1 MAELVTLDEVRDHL
15 MVDNSAVNPWIEM
28 MIPAISQAVLLW
40 LKDDWRAYETMVDSN
55 GKPLED
61 SAGDQFPILDSNG
74 EPIPKPVV
82 KAATLIEIAVQFRF
96 RDGTDYDQTATG
108 DLYSG
113 RYGYILSRGPT
124 ALLHG
129 LRRPTLT

>member
-1 MAELVTLDEVRDHL
+1 MASLVTLDEVRDHL
-15 MVDNSAVNPWIEM
+15 MVDSVAVNPWINM
-28 MIPAISQAVLLW
+28 MIPAISQAVLSW
-40 LKDDWRAYETMVDSN
+40 LKDDWRAYETMEDSN
-55 GKPLED
+55 GEPIED

-74 EPIPKPVV
+74 EPIVKPIV
-82 KAATLIEIAVQFRF
+82 KAATLIELAVQFRY
-96 RDGTDYDQTATG
+96 RDGTDYDHTATG

-129 LRRPTLT
+129 LRRPTLI

>member
-15 MVDNSAVNPWIEM
+15 MVDNSAVNPWINM

-55 GKPLED
+55 GEPLED
-61 SAGDQFPILDSNG
+61 SAGDQFPIMDSNG

-82 KAATLIEIAVQFRF
+82 KAATLVELAVQFRF
-96 RDGTDYDQTATG
+96 RDGDGTPAVPSHAG
-108 DLYSG
+108 H
-113 RYGYILSRGPT
+113 GYVLSAGPT
-124 ALLHG
+124 SLLTA
-129 LRRPTLT
+129 LRRPTAR